1 MITVRER
8 RTKKVIRVINEK
20 VPENTDIFSV
30 LYKFQIEVHQKHN
43 PYIKINE
50 FHIGDDHYIKQ
61 TSSTYK
67 LRDIILDFDGKSQYS
82 VGHFYN
88 MSVRN
93 RIDLV
98 QYIQYLHEREDK
110 Q

>member
-8 RTKKVIRVINEK
+8 RTKKVIRVIDEK

-43 PYIKINE
+43 PYVKINE
-50 FHIGDDHYIKQ
+50 FHIGDDNYIKQ

-82 VGHFYN
+82 VGKFYN
-88 MSVRN
+88 MSRGT
-93 RIDLV
+93 RIGLV
-98 QYIQYLHEREDK
+98 QLIQNIHEREDK